1 MSATLPPTP
10 SSATA
15 KAIAARGAPAD
26 IAAFPLRPEDRLRL
40 ALRRL
45 DEAIADQ
52 SDATAG
58 LRAAIGDLSTTMAR
72 LGQSVNGYRSAL
84 DSTAAEI
91 ERALAASR
99 TLQATADRMAV

>member
-1 MSATLPPTP
+1 MSASLPPTTP
-10 SSATA
+10 PDQALT
-15 KAIAARGAPAD
+15 GTQPAL
-26 IAAFPLRPEDRLRL
+26 AFFPQRPEDRLRL

-45 DEAIADQ
+45 DEAVAEQ

-58 LRAAIGDLSTTMAR
+58 LKAAIGDLSRTMAR
-72 LGQSVNGYRSAL
+72 LGTSVSGYRSAL
-84 DSTAAEI
+84 DTTAAEI

>member
-1 MSATLPPTP
+1 MSASLPPTP
-10 SSATA
+10 SPATA
-15 KAIAARGAPAD
+15 NPLTLRDATAD
-26 IAAFPLRPEDRLRL
+26 VAVFPQRPEDRLRL

-58 LRAAIGDLSTTMAR
+58 LRAAIGDLSSTMAR
-72 LGQSVNGYRSAL
+72 LGRSVHGYRSAL

-99 TLQATADRMAV
+99 TLQATAERMAV

>member
-1 MSATLPPTP
+1 MSASLPPTP
-10 SSATA
+10 
-15 KAIAARGAPAD
+15 APLPSETPQGVAL
-26 IAAFPLRPEDRLRL
+26 FPQRPEDRLRL
-40 ALRRL
+40 ALHRL
-45 DEAIADQ
+45 NEAIAEQ

-72 LGQSVNGYRSAL
+72 LGQSVAGYRGAL

>member
-1 MSATLPPTP
+1 MSASLPPTP
-10 SSATA
+10 
-15 KAIAARGAPAD
+15 APVPSETLPGV
-26 IAAFPLRPEDRLRL
+26 AFFPQRPEDRLRL

-45 DEAIADQ
+45 NEAIAEQ

-72 LGQSVNGYRSAL
+72 LGQSVAGYRGAL

-99 TLQATADRMAV
+99 TLKATADRMAV

>member
-1 MSATLPPTP
+1 MSAAEPSPPP
-10 SSATA
+10 
-15 KAIAARGAPAD
+15 PAQAS

-45 DEAIADQ
+45 ERAIGEQ
-52 SDATAG
+52 SQATAG
-58 LRAAIGDLSTTMAR
+58 LRSAIGELSGTMAR
-72 LGQSVNGYRSAL
+72 LGDSVAGYRGAL

-91 ERALAASR
+91 ERALASAR

>member
-1 MSATLPPTP
+1 MSAQLPPTP
-10 SSATA
+10 SPATA
-15 KAIAARGAPAD
+15 PTAAGIAI
-26 IAAFPLRPEDRLRL
+26 FPQRPEDRLRL

-58 LRAAIGDLSTTMAR
+58 LRAAIGDLSSTMAR
-72 LGQSVNGYRSAL
+72 LGQSVSGYRSAL

-99 TLQATADRMAV
+99 TLQATAERMAV